1 MSKISQRSIVLLLVI
16 ITVFSMLSFFQIKKT
31 ADNVDLIEYQVTD
44 LRIGVIDL
52 QNKIDKISLDLGS
65 IELGVR
71 KTDGDLKNE

>member
-1 MSKISQRSIVLLLVI
+1 MSKTSERIIVLLLAVI
-16 ITVFSMLSFFQIKKT
+16 AVFGVLSFLQIKKT
-31 ADNVDLIEYQVTD
+31 SDNVDLMEYQVAD

-52 QNKIDKISLDLGS
+52 QNKVDNMSLDLGS